1 MPQDALPANA
11 VHPSKPSSMSLCIV
25 PFSQPHADTLQHWID
40 VYLCIPE
47 LQRAPGASLLP
58 PIPSY
63 LCAFPEFHP
72 ALPARSRA
80 PATASPLRHFECF
93 KSLSPSLQF
102 LELSAL
108 VYKPCKLH

>member
-1 MPQDALPANA
+1 M
-11 VHPSKPSSMSLCIV
+11 SSCIV
-25 PFSQPHADTLQHWID
+25 PFSQPCADTLQHRID

-63 LCAFPEFHP
+63 PLCAFPEFRP

-80 PATASPLRHFECF
+80 PATASPLGHFECF

-102 LELSAL
+102 LELSTL